1 MEAVTGSEYPS
12 WDLMNSR
19 SPSDKIQGTG
29 RYPDGGRP
37 GDSSSVGEGKQGGRP
52 LKSYISHPGLWSL
65 SQVWRETMNS
75 LKPQEVT

>member
-37 GDSSSVGEGKQGGRP
+37 GDLVLKRESRRQTTEVLHTTPRPVVFISGMEGDNEQ
-52 LKSYISHPGLWSL
+52 
-65 SQVWRETMNS
+65 
-75 LKPQEVT
+75 LKPQR